1 MKKLLIL
8 CLIGM
13 VFSINVFKSGDNLM
27 LSIKDTNILLDVYA
41 RNGFIEAIRKYE
53 EAPKKQQV
61 LANLLMV
68 DINGRYKDLSIIT
81 ISYPYPVNLIY
92 DDNVI
97 TLSDFELSELK
108 DWLYYTKTEAQVV
121 RKNKPKSL
129 LGAFVTLPFVITET
143 VVNVTGGFI
152 SAPFIIVGGTLSL
165 VANILGN
172 II

>member
-1 MKKLLIL
+1 MKKILIT
-8 CLIGM
+8 CLIGA

-27 LSIKDTNILLDVYA
+27 LSIQNTNILLDVYA
-41 RNGFIEAIRKYE
+41 RNGFIEAIKKYE
-53 EAPKKQQV
+53 EGPKKNQI
-61 LANLLMV
+61 LAKLMMV

-81 ISYPYPVNLIY
+81 IRYPYPINLIY

-129 LGAFVTLPFVITET
+129 LGALVTLPFVIAET
-143 VVNVTGGFI
+143 AVNVTSGII

-165 VANILGN
+165 VGNILGS